1 MAEALFKFYVKERQ
15 TSHAKNYQFF
25 VICAN
30 LQIFTELILFQ
41 VDISGSLIVVL
52 MKHIFLQ
59 IFGQFEIDY
68 TICVDYAIRFCG

>member
-1 MAEALFKFYVKERQ
+1 MSKRGT

-30 LQIFTELILFQ
+30 LQMFTELILFQ
-41 VDISGSLIVVL
+41 VDISGSLIAVL
-52 MKHIFLQ
+52 MKHTFLQ

-68 TICVDYAIRFCG
+68 AIRVDYAIRFCG